1 MSASKPEA
9 DDEEEDVERKT
20 VPENK
25 LTLENQAKVF

>member
-9 DDEEEDVERKT
+9 DDEEDVERKT